1 MTNRDKITNRL
12 PAVALTLVWILLIWG
27 CASVPTPPSETTAT
41 ALRTFHERLAKQ
53 VAAGELSPTQAQD
66 QYYARLS
73 EVDPPLPGLDDLLEY
88 RKQVRANLAS
98 GLVDER
104 QAYAQLTARESERL
118 TRWEEM
124 AAQYAA
130 EQRRLERLQ
139 NEHEQGFRFQQMPV
153 AGRPACAPGP
163 GC

>member
-1 MTNRDKITNRL
+1 MTNRDKIKNGL
-12 PAVALTLVWILLIWG
+12 PAIALTLVWILLSGG
-27 CASVPTPPSETTAT
+27 CASGPLPPSEPTIA
-41 ALRTFHERLAKQ
+41 ALRTYHDEILKR
-53 VAAGELSPTQAQD
+53 VAAGELSPVEGRD
-66 QYYARLS
+66 LYYARLAQ
-73 EVDPPLPGLDDLLEY
+73 VTPPLPRLDDLLEY

-98 GLVDER
+98 GLVNEQ
-104 QAYAQLTARESERL
+104 QAYAQLSARESETL

-153 AGRPACAPGP
+153 AGRPACAGVT
-163 GC
+163 C

>member
-1 MTNRDKITNRL
+1 MTNRDNIKNGL
-12 PAVALTLVWILLIWG
+12 PTVALTLVWILLSGG
-27 CASVPTPPSETTAT
+27 CASVPSPPSETTVT

-73 EVDPPLPGLDDLLEY
+73 EVDPPLPGLEVLLEY

-98 GLVDER
+98 GLVNEQ
-104 QAYAQLTARESERL
+104 QAHAQLSARESERL

-153 AGRPACAPGP
+153 AGRPGCAP
-163 GC
+163 C

>member
-1 MTNRDKITNRL
+1 MTNQDKITNRL
-12 PAVALTLVWILLIWG
+12 PAVALVWILLSWG
-27 CASVPTPPSETTAT
+27 CASVPTPPSETTVT

-98 GLVDER
+98 GLVNEQ
-104 QAYAQLTARESERL
+104 QASAQLSARESERL

-153 AGRPACAPGP
+153 AGRPQPACVGAT
-163 GC
+163 C